1 MNRLLIA
8 PVVFAFLISA
18 AAQPAGNSH
27 LQSAVVLFRQGQYE
41 KALAEFRKAH
51 AVQPRDASID
61 NLIGVTETKLGSLD
75 EANRY
80 YNQAIVLNPRLTG
93 PHKNLAVNY
102 LDAKNYDSA
111 ERELKSALS
120 LDSHDPFIH
129 YYLATLYLDTAR
141 DKEAVEE
148 LEPARALLQNDPEL
162 LYQMALACLR
172 LDMSTAVFALIAD
185 MEQRSALDI
194 SQEYKLAVLLSEH
207 RMYPE
212 AVDRFRR
219 IVQMQPDFWGSQY
232 DLSIALIN
240 AERPEEAV
248 AILQPLSLKRPADA
262 NIQTLLGLAYE
273 TAGNSP
279 KALDSYE
286 AAVRAEPENPD
297 RYLDYT
303 RLLMDLDRYDVAA
316 QVVQQ
321 GMKDTPDAYGLNVR
335 LGSIKMIQGRYDEAR
350 QSFQEAVQTHPE
362 IALGHIALA
371 QSYMRQGR
379 DQEAGQVL
387 AASRKVVPPDAML
400 EYIYGLVLTRLS
412 QPEEAT
418 VAFKRSVALNPE
430 LAEPHDELGKLYY
443 QSGLIQ
449 PAKIEFERVLEHDP
463 QQANA
468 HFQLSRI
475 YARLGDPA
483 KSNEMAKE
491 TQLLL
496 QKQREEGLRDQ
507 AARMSGFQAK
517 AAP

>member
-1 MNRLLIA
+1 
-8 PVVFAFLISA
+8 
-18 AAQPAGNSH
+18 
-27 LQSAVVLFRQGQYE
+27 
-41 KALAEFRKAH
+41 
-51 AVQPRDASID
+51 
-61 NLIGVTETKLGSLD
+61 
-75 EANRY
+75 
-80 YNQAIVLNPRLTG
+80 
-93 PHKNLAVNY
+93 
-102 LDAKNYDSA
+102 
-111 ERELKSALS
+111 
-120 LDSHDPFIH
+120 
-129 YYLATLYLDTAR
+129 
-141 DKEAVEE
+141 
-148 LEPARALLQNDPEL
+148 
-162 LYQMALACLR
+162 
-172 LDMSTAVFALIAD
+172 
-185 MEQRSALDI
+185 
-194 SQEYKLAVLLSEH
+194 LLSEH
-207 RMYPE
+207 RMYPQ

-240 AERPEEAV
+240 ANRPEEAV
-248 AILQPLSLKRPADA
+248 AILQPLSLKRPEDA

-273 TAGNSP
+273 AAGNSP

-321 GMKDTPDAYGLNVR
+321 GMKDAPDAYGLNVR

-350 QSFQEAVQTHPE
+350 QSFQEAIQTHPE
-362 IALGHIALA
+362 IPLGHIALA

-418 VAFKRSVALNPE
+418 DAFKRSVALNPE
-430 LAEPHDELGKLYY
+430 LAEPHDELGKIYY
-443 QSGLIQ
+443 QAGRIQ
-449 PAKIEFERVLEHDP
+449 PAKIEFERVLDLDP
-463 QQANA
+463 RQANA

-475 YARLGDPA
+475 YARLGDSA
-483 KSNEMAKE
+483 KSNEMARQ

-496 QKQREEGLRDQ
+496 QKQREEGLKAQ
-507 AARMSGFQAK
+507 AARMKGFEPK
-517 AAP
+517 DAPIN